1 MGLIRI
7 IFIFLIGYF
16 IIRLIKRFLQPGSTN
31 QHVHGQSKNNDT
43 TKERNNIQDID
54 YEELD

>member
-1 MGLIRI
+1 MGLFRL

-16 IIRLIKRFLQPGSTN
+16 IVKMVKRFLQPGQPN
-31 QHVHGQSKNNDT
+31 PNVRGQSKKQDNLKD
-43 TKERNNIQDID
+43 RNNIQDID